1 MDIISE
7 ERRSWN
13 MSRIRG
19 KDTKPEIIVRS
30 MLHRMG
36 YRFRLHRKDLP
47 GKPDIVLPKYKTVI
61 FVNGCFWHRHK
72 DCKYAYT
79 PKSRVK
85 FWKHKFA
92 ETVKRDKQHLKQLK
106 ENGWKVFI
114 VWECETKDMDRL
126 KKIINKISQK
136 IKSGLL
142 LNNYN

>member
-1 MDIISE
+1 
-7 ERRSWN
+7 

-47 GKPDIVLPKYKTVI
+47 GKPDIVLPKYNTVI
-61 FVNGCFWHRHK
+61 FVHGCFWHRHK
-72 DCKYAYT
+72 GCKYAYT

-85 FWKHKFA
+85 FWEDKFA
-92 ETVKRDKQHLKQLK
+92 GTVKRDKQHLKQLK
-106 ENGWKVFI
+106 ENDWKVFI

-126 KKIINKISQK
+126 KKIIDKILQE
-136 IKSGLL
+136 IKGVL
-142 LNNYN
+142 